1 MAFVTMRV
9 LEGLERGKI
18 YLQLATPITIG
29 REDDNDIQLNDDR
42 VSRFHAK
49 LQDDGGQVILTDL
62 DSTNGTRV
70 NGHAVQVKVLQ
81 VGDLVTIG
89 RCVLLFGD
97 LPGWNA
103 SPRNIGEET
112 EPNQTAYVDDDQPPP
127 GADDIDFLAP
137 SLGTLAEGDPL
148 FPKGAPETPT
158 DLRPLHRAQVSD
170 VLAYLHERIGAV
182 LAGAVEETPRGGERS
197 MRCSWEVWQQLVS
210 AQATLAGYLRRLA
223 DPE

>member
-1 MAFVTMRV
+1 MRV
-9 LEGLERGKI
+9 LEGLERGKV
-18 YLQLATPITIG
+18 YLQLATPVSIG

-81 VGDLVTIG
+81 AGDLVTIG

-97 LPGWNA
+97 LPGWNP
-103 SPRNIGEET
+103 SVRDLGEET
-112 EPNQTAYVDDDQPPP
+112 EPNQTAYFDDEQAAGPC
-127 GADDIDFLAP
+127 GDDIDFLAP
-137 SLGTLAEGDPL
+137 SFGTLAEGDPL
-148 FPKGAPETPT
+148 FPQGAPETPT

-170 VLAYLHERIGAV
+170 ILAYLHDRIGNV
-182 LAGAVEETPRGGERS
+182 LSHAVEETPRGGERS

-210 AQATLAGYLRRLA
+210 TQATLAGYLRRLA